1 MAELEF
7 ELLGYSIS
15 KALKGFH
22 LQTLRTEMN
31 VEKCISNCFF
41 GFSSCLEQNVWHLAI
56 KSTHLPIQMCS
67 TYKCTSTHTHTYAHF
82 CQKISSKRAE
92 RFVFAV
98 SYLSALE
105 SSLVHININ

>member
-1 MAELEF
+1 
-7 ELLGYSIS
+7 
-15 KALKGFH
+15 
-22 LQTLRTEMN
+22 
-31 VEKCISNCFF
+31 
-41 GFSSCLEQNVWHLAI
+41 
-56 KSTHLPIQMCS
+56 MCS